1 MKPESDSRYVICCGN
16 LRAYVDAAQVCAR
29 TAYPVVELD
38 RALHSEPPKMRD
50 RLCEA
55 LAELPAGSTALIAMG
70 FCGGSWEGIA
80 CPCRVVIP
88 HVDDCITLVMHTED
102 RHGANLKE
110 PGHFYLAND
119 TQRELSP
126 EVIRENLCR
135 EHGESAADIIM
146 EEWFRN
152 YVSLDVV
159 DTGLNRC
166 HTPEYVA
173 MAERN
178 AALIGTPW
186 QYVPGSNLVLEKLL
200 KGDWDGDFRVYE
212 PGETV
217 TGENFLPPD
226 ALYFRYASH

>member
-1 MKPESDSRYVICCGN
+1 MPENCVVVCCAN
-16 LRAYVDAAQVCAR
+16 LRRYVDAAQEAAGTR
-29 TAYPVVELD
+29 LPVIELD
-38 RALHSEPPKMRD
+38 RALHSEPPKMREK
-50 RLCEA
+50 LVEA
-55 LAELPAGSTALIAMG
+55 LSSLPPDATALIAMG
-70 FCGGSWEGIA
+70 FCGGSWEGVA

-88 HVDDCITLVMHTED
+88 HVDDCITLVLHTESRRGTD
-102 RHGANLKE
+102 LKE

-126 EVIRENLCR
+126 EALREKLCL
-135 EHGESAADIIM
+135 EHGEEAADLIM

-159 DTGLNRC
+159 DTGLNGC

-186 QYVPGSNLVLEKLL
+186 QYVPGSNLLLEALL
-200 KGDWDGDFRVYE
+200 KGERGRGLRVYE
-212 PGETV
+212 RGQTV
-217 TGENFLPPD
+217 TGEDFLPPD
-226 ALYFRYASH
+226 ALYFQYKTP